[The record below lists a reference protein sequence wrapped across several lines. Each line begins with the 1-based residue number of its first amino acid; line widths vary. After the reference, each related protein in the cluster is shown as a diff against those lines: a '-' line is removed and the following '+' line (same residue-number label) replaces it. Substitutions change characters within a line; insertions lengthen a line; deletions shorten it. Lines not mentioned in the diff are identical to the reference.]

1 MLRRVSPR
9 GVRPGEATGTYAIV
23 ASEYNALYVDGLL
36 RNAQREL
43 RASGVRAIKVV
54 RVPGAFEIPVVAAAL
69 ARSHLPRL
77 SAILSLGVVLQGETS
92 HARLIGE
99 AVSHALAR
107 LQMEQLIPVIH
118 GVYHFDNP
126 EQARVRCL
134 GKSHNRGVELAR
146 TALAMAAVMRG
157 L

>member
-1 MLRRVSPR
+1 MLRRVSQRTVR
-9 GVRPGEATGTYAIV
+9 GGVGHYAIV
-23 ASEYNALYVDGLL
+23 ASQYNAKYVDGLL

-43 RASGVRAIKVV
+43 RAAGVQGTKVV

-77 SAILSLGVVLQGETS
+77 SAILCLGVVLQGETS

-99 AVSHALAR
+99 AVSQALAR
-107 LQMEQLIPVIH
+107 LQVEHLIPVIH
-118 GVYHFDNP
+118 GVYHFDHE

-134 GKSHNRGVELAR
+134 GKTHNRGIELAR
-146 TALAMAAVMRG
+146 TALAMAATMRA